1 MDETLRI
8 LFNKVEEL
16 NIQITEVK
24 TILIKTVVVNQE
36 RNTERLNRHRREIN
50 KAFDEIEELRNT
62 IKNTKGTVITVK
74 NIIIGGIGLIATCM
88 SIAIGVNQLMK

>member
-62 IKNTKGTVITVK
+62 IKNTKGTVITIK
-74 NIIIGGIGLIATCM
+74 NIIIGVIGLVATCT
-88 SIAIGVNQLMK
+88 SIVLGITQLMR

>member
-36 RNTERLNRHRREIN
+36 HNTERLNRHRREIN

-74 NIIIGGIGLIATCM
+74 NIIIGMIGLIATCT
-88 SIAIGVNQLMK
+88 SIVLGLTQLMR

>member
-36 RNTERLNRHRREIN
+36 HNTERLNRHRREIN

-74 NIIIGGIGLIATCM
+74 NIIIGVIGLVATCT
-88 SIAIGVNQLMK
+88 SIVLGITQLMR

>member
-36 RNTERLNRHRREIN
+36 HNTERLNRHRKELN
-50 KAFDEIEELRNT
+50 KAFDEIEKIKNT
-62 IKNTKGTVITVK
+62 IENTKGTVITVK
-74 NIIIGGIGLIATCM
+74 NIVVGGIGLIATCT
-88 SIAIGVNQLMK
+88 SIAIAVNQLIK

>member
-36 RNTERLNRHRREIN
+36 RNTERLNRHRKEIN

-62 IKNTKGTVITVK
+62 IKNTKGTAITVK
-74 NIIIGGIGLIATCM
+74 NIIIGMIGLIATCT
-88 SIAIGVNQLMK
+88 SIVLGLTQLMR